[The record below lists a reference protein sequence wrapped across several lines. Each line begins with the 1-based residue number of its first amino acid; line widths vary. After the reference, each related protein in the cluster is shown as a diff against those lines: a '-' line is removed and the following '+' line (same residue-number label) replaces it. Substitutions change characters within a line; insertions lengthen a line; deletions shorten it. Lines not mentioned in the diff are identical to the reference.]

1 MSADIELVGQGGS
14 VALLMPRSDAGR
26 AWIEDNLPHDAPRWG
41 DGVAVEARYIAP
53 IIDGMLGDGL
63 AVE

>member
-1 MSADIELVGQGGS
+1 MIDVELYGAGGS
-14 VALLMPRSDAGR
+14 VALLIPRSDTGR
-26 AWIEDNLPHDAPRWG
+26 AWIEDNLPDDAPRMG
-41 DGVAVEARYIAP
+41 SSVAVEARYLAP